1 MKYASHLLASLAAA
15 LPAVA
20 AVPEKVTYEDHVLP
34 ILQNA
39 CNNCHNPDKKKA
51 GLDLSTYG
59 ASLTGSDGG
68 KVIKPGDAAGSMLLK
83 TIKGTEE
90 PFMPPKGDRLSANEI
105 AIIEKW
111 IATRALESLTSKG
124 APVANAVAE
133 AKVSLE
139 RPAGPPPMPVN
150 VPKAPVMDPPRSNA
164 LIALAAS
171 PWAPLTAVGG
181 QKQVLL
187 YHSDTL
193 ELMGVLPFP
202 EGLPTIVR
210 FSRNGELVMG
220 GGGVGAKSGKV
231 ALWKVATGE
240 RIATVGNEVDQVLA
254 ADLSPDQKTIAL
266 GGPNRLLKFYNTKDG
281 SLIRSVKKHTDWVT
295 AIAYSPDGSLLASA
309 DRAGGITVW
318 EAANGEEAI
327 TLPGHKTAVNAIAFM
342 PGLLA
347 SAGQDGTVVLWD
359 IAEGKERKKWT
370 AHAGGVEFVDFT
382 PDGRIVS
389 CGRDKL
395 AKVWDQTGKA
405 LLTTQPLPE
414 IALRAVLAEDTV
426 LAGDWSGNVQAYTL
440 ADGGKPFG
448 ELGLY
453 RTAKAAPPAPA
464 PAPAGTAPKK

>member
-1 MKYASHLLASLAAA
+1 MKYGIHLLAGLAAA
-15 LPAVA
+15 LPGVA

-51 GLDLSTYG
+51 GLDLTSYG

-68 KVIKPGDAAGSMLLK
+68 KVIKPGDAPGSMLLK

-90 PFMPPKGDRLSANEI
+90 PVMPPKGDRLNAEEI

-139 RPAGPPPMPVN
+139 RPDGPPPMPVS
-150 VPKAPVMDPPRSNA
+150 VPKAPVLETPRSNA

-193 ELMGVLPFP
+193 ELLGVLPFP

-210 FSRNGELVMG
+210 FSRNGQLVLG

-254 ADLSPDQKTIAL
+254 ADLSPDQKTITL

-281 SLIRSVKKHTDWVT
+281 SLVRSVKKHTDWVT
-295 AIAYSPDGSLLASA
+295 AIAYSPDGSLVASA

-318 EAANGEEAI
+318 EASNGEEAI
-327 TLPGHKTAVNAIAFM
+327 TLPGHKTAVNALAFM
-342 PGLLA
+342 PGLLV

-370 AHAGGVEFVDFT
+370 AHAGGVEYVDFT
-382 PDGRIVS
+382 PDGRIIS

-395 AKVWDQTGKA
+395 AKVWDQTGKV
-405 LLTTQPLPE
+405 LLATQPLPE

-426 LAGDWSGNVQAYTL
+426 LAGDWNGTVQAYTL

-448 ELGLY
+448 EVGIS
-453 RTAKAAPPAPA
+453 RTAKAAVATPAV
-464 PAPAGTAPKK
+464 APAGTPAK

>member
-1 MKYASHLLASLAAA
+1 MKYGFHLLAGLATA

-20 AVPEKVTYEDHVLP
+20 AVPDKVTYEDHVLP

-51 GLDLSTYG
+51 GLDLTSYG

-68 KVIKPGDAAGSMLLK
+68 KVVKPGDAAGSMLLK

-90 PFMPPKGDRLSANEI
+90 PFMPPKGDRLNANEI

-124 APVANAVAE
+124 APVANTVAE

-139 RPAGPPPMPVN
+139 RPAGPPPMPVS
-150 VPKAPVMDPPRSNA
+150 VPKAALLETPRSNA

-193 ELMGVLPFP
+193 ELLGVLPFP

-210 FSRNGELVMG
+210 FSRNGQLVMG
-220 GGGVGAKSGKV
+220 GGGIGAKSGKV
-231 ALWKVATGE
+231 ALWEVATGK

-281 SLIRSVKKHTDWVT
+281 SLVRSVKKHTDWVT
-295 AIAYSPDGSLLASA
+295 AVAYSPDGSLVASA
-309 DRAGGITVW
+309 DRAGGLVVW
-318 EAANGEEAI
+318 EAANGEEAL
-327 TLPGHKTAVNAIAFM
+327 TLPGHKTAINALAFM
-342 PGLLA
+342 PGLVV

-359 IAEGKERKKWT
+359 VAEGKERKKWT
-370 AHAGGVEFVDFT
+370 AHAGGVEYVDFT
-382 PDGRIVS
+382 PDGRIIS

-395 AKVWDQTGKA
+395 AKVWDQTGKV
-405 LLTTQPLPE
+405 LLTTQPLSE

-426 LAGDWSGNVQAYTL
+426 LAGDWNGNVQAYTL

-448 ELGLY
+448 EVGPL
-453 RTAKAAPPAPA
+453 RTANVAVATPAV
-464 PAPAGTAPKK
+464 APAGAPKN